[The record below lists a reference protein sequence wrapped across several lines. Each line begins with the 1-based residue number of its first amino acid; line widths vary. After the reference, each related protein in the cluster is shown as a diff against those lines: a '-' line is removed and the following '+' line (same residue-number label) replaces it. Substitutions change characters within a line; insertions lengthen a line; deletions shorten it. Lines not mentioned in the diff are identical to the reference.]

1 MPRAC
6 FLLYTIVDSS
16 FNGTI
21 AYGETS
27 PGTVNITRLSDG
39 TEIPAG
45 TVVKVNISQV
55 KNIPHSG
62 DVGDYNVSTKQSD
75 GTFIDFTDEVSNEPI
90 FVPATLVGGSVAVA
104 NNSKAKAGQ
113 EGTLHFRITLSSN
126 PLPANGKIR
135 IGLPTGYCK
144 NVQGLDDDSIC
155 GDLAVT
161 GIEGMDGGMDLIG
174 NRRPGEC
181 DSTVTIEMVRS
192 QYGAVATW

>member
-1 MPRAC
+1 MTGFSIEPGSLVAGEITHFVVGIALTNPLPIDASILV
-6 FLLYTIVDSS
+6 FLPQMLNDASNWTGGVTIVDSS

-135 IGLPTGYCK
+135 IGLPTGTVKTCK
-144 NVQGLDDDSIC
+144 V
-155 GDLAVT
+155 
-161 GIEGMDGGMDLIG
+161 
-174 NRRPGEC
+174 
-181 DSTVTIEMVRS
+181 
-192 QYGAVATW
+192 